1 MRRNEITANNLA
13 NANTFGYKKKETAA
27 ISFQNVLLNQI
38 DYQKP
43 QSPKVPVGKL
53 GKGVMIDEI
62 FTNYKQG
69 DLVNSDRPLDL
80 ALEDAGYFAV
90 QDDQE
95 RELYTRNGSFTIN
108 SQGFLATQTGHL
120 VLGEKGP
127 IKINSININI
137 TEMGE
142 IFADNKLIDK
152 LKVVNIEN
160 QEEIGNSLF
169 FGKNPTPK
177 ADPQV
182 RQGFIE
188 TSNVN
193 SVEEMVKMINIMR
206 SYESNQKIIQSYDN
220 TLDKVINE
228 VGRV

>member
-1 MRRNEITANNLA
+1 LLRGLYTAASSLTANMHRNEITANNLA

-38 DYQKP
+38 DYQNP
-43 QSPKVPVGKL
+43 QSSKVPVGKL

-120 VLGEKGP
+120 VLGQKGP

-137 TEMGE
+137 TEM
-142 IFADNKLIDK
+142 
-152 LKVVNIEN
+152 
-160 QEEIGNSLF
+160 
-169 FGKNPTPK
+169 
-177 ADPQV
+177 
-182 RQGFIE
+182 R
-188 TSNVN
+188 
-193 SVEEMVKMINIMR
+193 
-206 SYESNQKIIQSYDN
+206 
-220 TLDKVINE
+220 
-228 VGRV
+228 